1 MLNPM
6 MIRHA
11 RTALLLCAAVIS
23 PAIAND
29 RDAYL
34 EKAREILREVPLID
48 GHNDVPYQYRI
59 RTNAKLDG
67 LDFAGGT
74 TGLSPEMHTDIPRLR
89 EGMVGGQ
96 FWSVYI
102 PAGVGGYKA
111 GDAKVQLEQIDV
123 VLRLIEKHSDVFELA
138 RTAEDVLRIHAEGK
152 IASMMGMEG
161 GQAIELSI
169 PALRM
174 FYELG
179 ARYMSLTH
187 SKTIPWADSGT
198 DKELHDGLTE
208 FGKEVVR
215 EMNRLGM
222 LVDLSHVSD
231 NVMRQAIELS
241 EAPVI
246 FSHSSARALCDTP
259 RNVPDDILRM
269 LKKDGGIVMVTFVPS
284 YISEELR
291 AWSELRQMIRSD
303 AVQESKSNQEAV
315 NERMR
320 EWDNQNPRPRVTVAD
335 VADHI
340 DHIRDA
346 VGIEHIGLGGDYDG
360 VPSFPEGLE
369 DVSTYPVLV
378 AELLMRGYSD
388 DEVKKVVG
396 MNVIR
401 VMRDAE
407 RVAARL
413 RIERGPSEAT
423 IESLDG
429 DG

>member
-1 MLNPM
+1 MT
-6 MIRHA
+6 IRYA
-11 RTALLLCAAVIS
+11 TAALLLCASIVTAAS
-23 PAIAND
+23 ASD
-29 RDAYL
+29 RDSHL
-34 EKAREILREVPLID
+34 EHARQLLREVPLID
-48 GHNDVPYQYRI
+48 GHNDVPYQYRS
-59 RTNAKLDG
+59 RTNGRLG
-67 LDFAGGT
+67 ELDFAGGT
-74 TGLSPEMHTDIPRLR
+74 TDLTPDMHTDIPRLR

-96 FWSVYI
+96 FWSIYI
-102 PAGVGGYKA
+102 PAGVGGYQA

-123 VLRLIEKHSDVFELA
+123 TLRLIDKYPDTFELA
-138 RTAEDVLRIHAEGK
+138 RTADDVLRIHAEGK

-161 GQAIELSI
+161 GQSIELSI

-198 DKELHDGLTE
+198 DEELHGGLTE

-222 LVDLSHVSD
+222 LIDLSHTSVD
-231 NVMRQAIELS
+231 VMRQAIDLS

-259 RNVPDDILRM
+259 RNVPDEILRM
-269 LKKDGGIVMVTFVPS
+269 LKKDGGVVMVTFVPS
-284 YISEELR
+284 YISGELR
-291 AWSELRQMIRSD
+291 AWLERRQEIRSE
-303 AVQESKSNQEAV
+303 AVQLFDSEQEAV
-315 NERMR
+315 SGALR
-320 EWDNQNPRPRVTVAD
+320 EWQAENPRPRVTVED

-340 DHIRDA
+340 DHIRDTA
-346 VGIEHIGLGGDYDG
+346 GIDHIGLGSDYDG

-369 DVSTYPVLV
+369 DVSTYPVLI
-378 AELLMRGYSD
+378 AELLARGYSD
-388 DEVKKVVG
+388 EDVKKVAG

-401 VMRDAE
+401 AMRATE
-407 RVAARL
+407 RVAI
-413 RIERGPSEAT
+413 RIQTQRGPSEET

-429 DG
+429 GE